1 MRKTKLLL
9 VAFLAMLGSSVS
21 AAEYEIDEKL
31 TSVAALDGKLF
42 AIVDETDLKAF
53 CFGYGENGWDMF
65 YKAYNDGDAQ
75 SAKAC
80 YFKLSAASG
89 DGPSDPEFSHIP
101 WPFRFPGSHDPEDPH
116 S

>member
-1 MRKTKLLL
+1 
-9 VAFLAMLGSSVS
+9 MLGSSVS

-75 SAKAC
+75 SAKLIRLLAL
-80 YFKLSAASG
+80 FMNNHGQGAVISIRSLPMDLERGVALILA
-89 DGPSDPEFSHIP
+89 
-101 WPFRFPGSHDPEDPH
+101 
-116 S
+116 